1 MQNTT
6 AQPSTTPAPVL
17 AAGRYSWQRPGV
29 LLNVAVSSAGAI
41 AADLYT
47 GIGSLPLDPAD
58 AHGELLRTL
67 AESHPVS
74 FTPEPAPVFITR
86 ARARALHK
94 QLASVWNNEER
105 YAQAA
110 RIAGRP
116 VESLTAITEE
126 EARALLV
133 TAAAEQSAR
142 DNAQEAEH
150 NAHTDPRSLEQ
161 QAADWLR

>member
-47 GIGSLPLDPAD
+47 GVGALPLDPAD

-67 AESHPVS
+67 AESHPVT

-105 YAQAA
+105 YEQAA

-133 TAAAEQSAR
+133 AAAAEQTAR
-142 DNAQEAEH
+142 DNAQEA
-150 NAHTDPRSLEQ
+150 AQTDPRYIGTAEER
-161 QAADWLR
+161 AAEWLR